1 MIIFPAIDIR
11 GGKCVRLEE
20 GRFDRETVFAENPLD
35 AARRWVE
42 AGTQWLHIVDLDGA
56 RAGKPVNL
64 TAISEIARTFD
75 VKVQLGGGIRTL
87 ETAEQV
93 LAAGVNRLILG
104 SVAARSPEL
113 VEQLCSRYGE
123 KIVIGIDARDGEVA
137 VDGWEKSGLLRV
149 AELALLMKQVGAKRI
164 IYTDISRD
172 GMLTG
177 VNVEATVRLARG
189 LSVPVIASGGVAS
202 LDDVDA
208 LCAIEHEGIDAAIVG
223 RAIYEGALDFAAAQA
238 RADELGGES

>member
-1 MIIFPAIDIR
+1 MNKVLLQAL
-11 GGKCVRLEE
+11 LE
-20 GRFDRETVFAENPLD
+20 D
-35 AARRWVE
+35 
-42 AGTQWLHIVDLDGA
+42 A

-64 TAISEIARTFD
+64 PVISEIARSFD
-75 VKVQLGGGIRTL
+75 VKVQLGGGIRTM
-87 ETAEQV
+87 ENAEEV
-93 LAAGVNRLILG
+93 LSAGINRVILG

-149 AELALLMKQVGAKRI
+149 EELAFRMKQVGAKRI

-177 VNVEATVRLARG
+177 VNVESTLQLAKQSG
-189 LSVPVIASGGVAS
+189 LAVIASGGVKGMEDI
-202 LDDVDA
+202 LA
-208 LCAIEHEGIDAAIVG
+208 LQPLAAEGIEGVIIGKALYTGAIDLAVALQVARGGAA
-223 RAIYEGALDFAAAQA
+223 
-238 RADELGGES
+238 